1 MKDLD
6 KFQKAL
12 EAIKKEGKYR
22 TFNNILRERGKYPSA
37 IWYSK
42 YGVKKIINW
51 CSNDYLGMG
60 QHQFV
65 IDAMKTAL
73 DAVGAGSG
81 GTRNISGTTKY
92 HVTLESELARLH
104 KKESALI
111 FTSAYVAN
119 LTTLETIPKV
129 LSEITYISDS
139 ENHSSII
146 QGIRYSKAKKEI
158 WKHNDLNH
166 LEELLVKISG
176 PKCVVFESVYSMDGD
191 ISPLKQIV
199 DLCKK
204 YNAIT
209 YLDEVH
215 AVGLYGL
222 TGGGIAERENLQDEI
237 DIINGTLGKAFGVQ
251 GGYIAGKADFL
262 DAIRSLAPGFI
273 FTTSLSPVICAGA
286 LSSVRYVRE
295 HNDLRKKLHEKS
307 AKTKRELANSGIEV
321 LQNNSHIVP
330 VIIGDAIK
338 CKKISDDLLYKE
350 GIYVQPIN
358 YPTVS
363 VGTERLRFTPG
374 PLHTDAM
381 IHDMTYKL
389 KEAMISNL
397 VLKRNNVVS
406 INAKVS

>member
-6 KFQKAL
+6 KFQKVL
-12 EAIKKEGKYR
+12 ESLKGDGKYR
-22 TFNNILRERGKYPSA
+22 VFNSILRERGNYPSA

-60 QHQFV
+60 QHQLV

-73 DAVGAGSG
+73 DSVGAGSG

-92 HVTLESELARLH
+92 HVVLEDELANLH

-273 FTTSLSPVICAGA
+273 FTTSLSPAICAGA

-295 HNDLRKKLHEKS
+295 HNDLRKKLREQS
-307 AKTKRELANSGIEV
+307 TRTKRELANSGIEV

-350 GIYVQPIN
+350 GLYVQPIN
-358 YPTVS
+358 YPTVP

-374 PLHTDAM
+374 PFHTDTM
-381 IHDMTYKL
+381 IHDMAHKL

-397 VLKRNNVVS
+397 ALKRSNVVN
-406 INAKVS
+406 INTKVS

>member
-6 KFQKAL
+6 KFQKVL
-12 EAIKKEGKYR
+12 ESLKGDGKYR
-22 TFNNILRERGKYPSA
+22 VFNSILRERGNYPRA

-92 HVTLESELARLH
+92 HVALEGELAKLH

-166 LEELLVKISG
+166 LEELLKKIPD

-191 ISPLKQIV
+191 ISPIKQIV
-199 DLCKK
+199 ELCKK

-222 TGGGIAERENLQDEI
+222 TGGGIAEREGLQDDI

-251 GGYIAGKADFL
+251 GGYIAGKKDFL
-262 DAIRSLAPGFI
+262 DAIRNLAPGFI

-286 LSSVRYVRE
+286 LTSVKYVRD
-295 HNDLRKKLHEKS
+295 HNDLRNQLRERS
-307 AKTKRELANSGIEV
+307 TKTKQELTKSGIKV
-321 LQNNSHIVP
+321 LENNSHIIP
-330 VIIGDAIK
+330 VIIGDAVK
-338 CKKISDDLLYKE
+338 CKRISDDLLYKE
-350 GIYVQPIN
+350 NIYVQPIN

-374 PLHTDAM
+374 PLHTDTM
-381 IHDMTYKL
+381 IFDMVAKV
-389 KEAMISNL
+389 KEAITRNI
-397 VLKRNNVVS
+397 VLKKSNV
-406 INAKVS
+406 ININTKVS

>member
-1 MKDLD
+1 MKNLD
-6 KFQKAL
+6 KFQKVL
-12 EAIKKEGKYR
+12 DSLKGNGKYR
-22 TFNNILRERGKYPSA
+22 VFNSILRERGNYPRA

-92 HVTLESELARLH
+92 HVVLEGELAKLH

-166 LEELLVKISG
+166 LEELLKKTPD

-191 ISPLKQIV
+191 ISPIKQIV
-199 DLCKK
+199 ELCKK

-222 TGGGIAERENLQDEI
+222 TGGGIAEREGLQDDI

-251 GGYIAGKADFL
+251 GGYIAGKRDFL

-286 LSSVRYVRE
+286 LTSVKYVRD
-295 HNDLRKKLHEKS
+295 HNDLRNQLRERS
-307 AKTKRELANSGIEV
+307 TKTKQELTKSGIKV
-321 LQNNSHIVP
+321 LENNSHIVP
-330 VIIGDAIK
+330 VIIGDAVK
-338 CKKISDDLLYKE
+338 CKRISDDLLYKE
-350 GIYVQPIN
+350 NIYVQPIN

-374 PLHTDAM
+374 PLHTDTM
-381 IHDMTYKL
+381 IFDMVVKL
-389 KEAMISNL
+389 KEAITRNL
-397 VLKRNNVVS
+397 MLKENNV
-406 INAKVS
+406 ININSKVS

>member
-6 KFQKAL
+6 KFQKVL
-12 EAIKKEGKYR
+12 ESLKGDGKYR
-22 TFNNILRERGKYPSA
+22 VFNSILRERGNYPRA

-42 YGVKKIINW
+42 YGVRKIINW

-92 HVTLESELARLH
+92 HVVLEGELAKLH

-166 LEELLVKISG
+166 LEELLKKIPD

-191 ISPLKQIV
+191 ISPIKQIV
-199 DLCKK
+199 ELCKK

-222 TGGGIAERENLQDEI
+222 TGGGIAEREGLQDDI

-251 GGYIAGKADFL
+251 GGYIAGKKDFL

-286 LSSVRYVRE
+286 LTSVKYVRD
-295 HNDLRKKLHEKS
+295 HNDLRNQLRERS
-307 AKTKRELANSGIEV
+307 TKTKQELTKSGVKV
-321 LQNNSHIVP
+321 LENNSHIVP
-330 VIIGDAIK
+330 VIIGDAVK
-338 CKKISDDLLYKE
+338 CKRISDDLLYKE
-350 GIYVQPIN
+350 NIYVQPIN

-374 PLHTDAM
+374 PLHTDTM
-381 IHDMTYKL
+381 IFDMVAKV
-389 KEAMISNL
+389 KEAITRNI
-397 VLKRNNVVS
+397 VLKKSNV
-406 INAKVS
+406 ININTKVS

>member
-1 MKDLD
+1 MKNLD
-6 KFQKAL
+6 KFQKVL
-12 EAIKKEGKYR
+12 DLLKSEGKYR
-22 TFNNILRERGKYPSA
+22 VFNSILRERGKYPSA

-60 QHQFV
+60 QHQQV
-65 IDAMKTAL
+65 IDSMKTAL
-73 DAVGAGSG
+73 DAVGTGSG

-92 HVTLESELARLH
+92 HVALEDELAQLH

-119 LTTLETIPKV
+119 LTTLESIPKV
-129 LSEITYISDS
+129 LPDITYISDS
-139 ENHSSII
+139 ENHASII
-146 QGIRYSKAKKEI
+146 QGIRHSKAKKVV

-166 LEELLVKISG
+166 LENLLKKIPD

-191 ISPLKQIV
+191 ISPIKQIV
-199 DLCKK
+199 ALCKK
-204 YNAIT
+204 YNAST

-222 TGGGIAERENLQDEI
+222 TGGGISERENLQDDI

-251 GGYIAGKADFL
+251 GGYIAGKKDFL

-286 LSSVRYVRE
+286 LASVRYVKE
-295 HNDLRKKLHEKS
+295 NNDLRKQLQERS
-307 AKTKRELANSGIEV
+307 SKTKYELIKSGIKV
-321 LQNNSHIVP
+321 LENNSHIVP
-330 VIIGDAIK
+330 VIIGDAVK
-338 CKKISDDLLYKE
+338 CKKISDDLLYE
-350 GIYVQPIN
+350 ENIYVQPIN

-381 IHDMTYKL
+381 IFDMVSKL
-389 KEAMISNL
+389 KKTMIKNQALEKSN
-397 VLKRNNVVS
+397 V
-406 INAKVS
+406 INIGTKAS